1 MAQISQS
8 RNLSGNRSSTNSHYF
23 DVSKS
28 SQLLSKF
35 DENDPEAF
43 FEMFEKLANQLEWDK
58 KYWTILI
65 QTKLFGKART
75 VYNNLNEA
83 EAKDYDTVK
92 KVILLSYDQVT
103 ETYRQRFRNTHK
115 SQGMTYMEFVDVL
128 ERLFDKWIKSAKTSD
143 FASLRQLMI
152 LDQFKFRVPTD
163 IRAYLEEKEVTDLIQ
178 AAKLAD
184 NYSLTHRKSGNVKAF
199 SGSQTSCDSQDS
211 RKFAPKIQNEQF
223 QSGFKHPNS
232 STVIYCSYCKQ
243 KGHHISECYHKDCQ
257 KSKYYQPNKNAQ
269 NKSQKN
275 PIQIANV
282 DSQKPSTNKQDKTP
296 PQNIQGKEKPS
307 LSVDIESVPRVGDLF
322 DEFTF
327 SGRISTGPNEDF
339 SDVLILRDT
348 GSAQSILVRSALPN
362 IEKAYTGEKVIVKD
376 LSGSGPM
383 PLANVYID
391 SDLIKGFARV
401 GVIEK
406 PLPVKG
412 ISFLLGNDLAGTLIV
427 PCPVVTSEP
436 VVESC
441 DNELYPVCAVT
452 RAQSKAVDP
461 LDCPDNGLAELFS
474 REEVQNYIS
483 MPITRDNLIKAQN
496 QDPSLCEALSSAVD
510 NVHLLKGTGYYMENG
525 LLLRQYR
532 PSHISNKDDWAI
544 VRQIVVPAD
553 FRESIVEL
561 AHGKFAGHLGIN
573 KTSDKLLKHFYWP
586 DLRKTVSKFVK
597 SCHICQIGGKPN
609 QVIPKAPLQPIPVTE
624 EPFNKVIIDCVGPL
638 PKTKKGNQ
646 YLLTIMCSVTRYPE
660 AIALKS
666 LRSQV
671 IVKALLKVFTQY
683 GVPQIIQ
690 SDRGSNFTASL
701 FSDVMKGLGIAQ
713 YFSSAYHPESQGALE
728 RFHQTFKTMLRM
740 FCLENEKDWDE
751 GIDLLLFSI
760 CDAKNASLVFSPLQ
774 LLFGREVRGPLKV
787 LKDTWLNTESISSSL
802 CDYFQKFKDKLERIH
817 SFASDNLLESQSKMK
832 ETFDLKSVER
842 SFKSGD
848 LVLVYLPNQRES
860 LKAKYS
866 GPYEVKEKVSK
877 VNYLIY
883 TPDRRRK
890 TRLVHINLLKPY
902 RSRLSEG
909 DLRDENSKSC
919 NLSKCAF
926 NVNISNKT
934 DINVSEMFSID
945 SCENSNYLGN
955 IGQNLV
961 HLLTEQKEDIINLL
975 SSFPAVCAD
984 SPGVCNLAEHD
995 MLLVDGS
1002 SPIKQAPYRVTPQK
1016 RERMRLAVEYL
1027 LVQGLAEPSD
1037 SPWASPC
1044 ILVPKSDKSDRLC
1057 TDYRRVNRLTVNDA
1071 YPLPRLDDLIDT
1083 IGSSKFVSKV
1093 DLLRGYYQIPLTER
1107 AKRISA
1113 FVTPDGLYQYKFMPF
1128 GMTNAP
1134 ATFQRMVDKLIQDLP
1149 EVRAYLDDLVIT
1161 TDDWESHIRIL
1172 RCLFQ
1177 RLHDA
1182 GLVVRL
1188 PKCQFGGAKVEYLG
1202 HIIGGGETSPRTE
1215 KIAAIL
1221 DFPVPCTRRALRRF
1235 MGMAGFY
1242 RRFCKNFAIVAAP
1255 LTKLCSPAEP
1265 FRWRDL
1271 EQESFNQIKLLLVSA
1286 PVLKSA
1292 DFKEPFIIQ
1301 VDACDVGA
1309 GGVLLQEDS
1318 STRVLHP
1325 ICYFSTKFLSHQRN
1339 YSTIEKECL
1348 ALLMALRKF
1357 NFFVYDSP
1365 HIVTVHCDHNPLTF
1379 IHKMCNHNQRL
1390 MRWSLELQDYNLNIV
1405 HIKGKN
1411 NVIADA
1417 LSRSGE

>member
-1 MAQISQS
+1 MDTFDEVEFVKNLDPGKLVGARITKDQWKYIARTFKIGYSHADSKKELRQSVLSSLVSTNMLPEYVLNLECLTASSLESLSLDQGAGDVSTGVRTTFEGGLPTPHTGMDEMYPNVPTHTQNTGKNELVHDDEDNNSHKSDSSIMSLKEQELILRGREVRVKEEQLRWEREQLYLNQKAELDRLARIEREAELDRQKDEREKEKAERERERLQLELQLAQINQS

-128 ERLFDKWIKSAKTSD
+128 ERLFDKWIKSAETSD

-199 SGSQTSCDSQDS
+199 SGSQTSCNSQDS

-257 KSKYYQPNKNAQ
+257 KSKYYQPNKNTQ

-339 SDVLILRDT
+339 SNVSILRDT

-544 VRQIVVPAD
+544 VKQIVVPAD

-760 CDAKNASLVFSPLQ
+760 RDAKNASLGFSPFQ
-774 LLFGREVRGPLKV
+774 LLLDVRSEVL
-787 LKDTWLNTESISSSL
+787 
-802 CDYFQKFKDKLERIH
+802 
-817 SFASDNLLESQSKMK
+817 
-832 ETFDLKSVER
+832 
-842 SFKSGD
+842 
-848 LVLVYLPNQRES
+848 
-860 LKAKYS
+860 
-866 GPYEVKEKVSK
+866 
-877 VNYLIY
+877 
-883 TPDRRRK
+883 
-890 TRLVHINLLKPY
+890 
-902 RSRLSEG
+902 
-909 DLRDENSKSC
+909 
-919 NLSKCAF
+919 
-926 NVNISNKT
+926 
-934 DINVSEMFSID
+934 
-945 SCENSNYLGN
+945 
-955 IGQNLV
+955 
-961 HLLTEQKEDIINLL
+961 
-975 SSFPAVCAD
+975 
-984 SPGVCNLAEHD
+984 
-995 MLLVDGS
+995 
-1002 SPIKQAPYRVTPQK
+1002 
-1016 RERMRLAVEYL
+1016 
-1027 LVQGLAEPSD
+1027 
-1037 SPWASPC
+1037 
-1044 ILVPKSDKSDRLC
+1044 
-1057 TDYRRVNRLTVNDA
+1057 
-1071 YPLPRLDDLIDT
+1071 
-1083 IGSSKFVSKV
+1083 
-1093 DLLRGYYQIPLTER
+1093 
-1107 AKRISA
+1107 
-1113 FVTPDGLYQYKFMPF
+1113 
-1128 GMTNAP
+1128 
-1134 ATFQRMVDKLIQDLP
+1134 
-1149 EVRAYLDDLVIT
+1149 
-1161 TDDWESHIRIL
+1161 
-1172 RCLFQ
+1172 
-1177 RLHDA
+1177 
-1182 GLVVRL
+1182 
-1188 PKCQFGGAKVEYLG
+1188 
-1202 HIIGGGETSPRTE
+1202 
-1215 KIAAIL
+1215 
-1221 DFPVPCTRRALRRF
+1221 
-1235 MGMAGFY
+1235 
-1242 RRFCKNFAIVAAP
+1242 
-1255 LTKLCSPAEP
+1255 
-1265 FRWRDL
+1265 
-1271 EQESFNQIKLLLVSA
+1271 
-1286 PVLKSA
+1286 
-1292 DFKEPFIIQ
+1292 
-1301 VDACDVGA
+1301 
-1309 GGVLLQEDS
+1309 
-1318 STRVLHP
+1318 
-1325 ICYFSTKFLSHQRN
+1325 
-1339 YSTIEKECL
+1339 
-1348 ALLMALRKF
+1348 
-1357 NFFVYDSP
+1357 
-1365 HIVTVHCDHNPLTF
+1365 
-1379 IHKMCNHNQRL
+1379 
-1390 MRWSLELQDYNLNIV
+1390 
-1405 HIKGKN
+1405 
-1411 NVIADA
+1411 
-1417 LSRSGE
+1417 